1 MVSWMRIITVVAA
14 AALVAGGLPSAN
26 AAETKPTEA
35 DFYAVTTLAIPEA
48 AFLEVGGLE
57 WLPDGRLAVASR
69 RGEIWMVADPTG
81 AKPVWTRFAHG
92 LHEVLGLT
100 WKDGWLYVT
109 QRPEVSRLKDADGD
123 GTAETFET
131 VADGWGVSGDYHEYA
146 FGSKFDREGNIWV
159 VLCLTGSFDSKVPFR
174 GWAVRV
180 TPDGKTVPTTS
191 GVRSPGGIGFDAAG
205 RVLYT
210 DNQGPWNGACSLKH
224 LVPGDFVGHPGGFPW
239 YDRAPGLEKP
249 AEPTYGSRMAAEVA
263 KIPRLRPPAIVFPY
277 DAMGKSAAG
286 IAPDT
291 SGGKFGPFTG
301 QVFVADQSHSMVMRC
316 FLEEVEGVLQGACFR
331 FREGLRSGSLALQFA
346 PDGSLFVGGT
356 NRGWGSRGG
365 GDYALERLA
374 WTGKTPFEIL
384 AIRAVPGGFELEF
397 TAPVDRAV
405 AGDLASYA
413 VRSFTHIYQAA
424 YGSPEVDL
432 EACPV
437 ERAEVS
443 ADGRR
448 VRLAVG
454 GLRPCVVHEIKAAGV
469 RSAGSEGLV
478 AGLPLLHDT
487 GWYTLNRLP
496 K

>member
-1 MVSWMRIITVVAA
+1 
-14 AALVAGGLPSAN
+14 
-26 AAETKPTEA
+26 
-35 DFYAVTTLAIPEA
+35 
-48 AFLEVGGLE
+48 
-57 WLPDGRLAVASR
+57 
-69 RGEIWMVADPTG
+69 
-81 AKPVWTRFAHG
+81 
-92 LHEVLGLT
+92 
-100 WKDGWLYVT
+100 
-109 QRPEVSRLKDADGD
+109 
-123 GTAETFET
+123 
-131 VADGWGVSGDYHEYA
+131 
-146 FGSKFDREGNIWV
+146 
-159 VLCLTGSFDSKVPFR
+159 
-174 GWAVRV
+174 
-180 TPDGKTVPTTS
+180 
-191 GVRSPGGIGFDAAG
+191 
-205 RVLYT
+205 
-210 DNQGPWNGACSLKH
+210 
-224 LVPGDFVGHPGGFPW
+224 
-239 YDRAPGLEKP
+239 
-249 AEPTYGSRMAAEVA
+249 
-263 KIPRLRPPAIVFPY
+263 
-277 DAMGKSAAG
+277 
-286 IAPDT
+286 
-291 SGGKFGPFTG
+291 
-301 QVFVADQSHSMVMRC
+301 MVMRC

-356 NRGWGSRGG
+356 NRGWGSRGA

>member
-1 MVSWMRIITVVAA
+1 
-14 AALVAGGLPSAN
+14 
-26 AAETKPTEA
+26 
-35 DFYAVTTLAIPEA
+35 
-48 AFLEVGGLE
+48 
-57 WLPDGRLAVASR
+57 
-69 RGEIWMVADPTG
+69 
-81 AKPVWTRFAHG
+81 
-92 LHEVLGLT
+92 
-100 WKDGWLYVT
+100 VT

-123 GTAETFET
+123 GAAETFET

-239 YDRAPGLEKP
+239 YDQAPGLEKP
-249 AEPTYGSRMAAEVA
+249 AEPTNGSRMAAEVA

-356 NRGWGSRGG
+356 NRGWGSRGA

-437 ERAEVS
+437 KRAEVS
-443 ADGRR
+443 ADARR

-454 GLRPCVVHEIKAAGV
+454 ELRPCVVHEIKAAGV

>member
-123 GTAETFET
+123 GAAETFET

-239 YDRAPGLEKP
+239 YDQASGLEKP
-249 AEPTYGSRMAAEVA
+249 AEPTNGSRMAAEVA

-316 FLEEVEGVLQGACFR
+316 FLEEVDGGAALFARRHRQRGDPAGEFYEG
-331 FREGLRSGSLALQFA
+331 
-346 PDGSLFVGGT
+346 
-356 NRGWGSRGG
+356 
-365 GDYALERLA
+365 
-374 WTGKTPFEIL
+374 
-384 AIRAVPGGFELEF
+384 
-397 TAPVDRAV
+397 
-405 AGDLASYA
+405 
-413 VRSFTHIYQAA
+413 
-424 YGSPEVDL
+424 
-432 EACPV
+432 
-437 ERAEVS
+437 
-443 ADGRR
+443 
-448 VRLAVG
+448 
-454 GLRPCVVHEIKAAGV
+454 
-469 RSAGSEGLV
+469 
-478 AGLPLLHDT
+478 
-487 GWYTLNRLP
+487 
-496 K
+496 